1 MMDRRKVSA
10 PADAVDLALGA
21 PQIEA

>member
-10 PADAVDLALGA
+10 PAGAVDLVPGA